1 VKAWIYIKGTSA
13 GTITLSRENQFYIM
27 FDLSNR
33 WIDYY
38 LIDNIQRVSRRKN
51 LPIN

>member
-1 VKAWIYIKGTSA
+1 
-13 GTITLSRENQFYIM
+13 M

-51 LPIN
+51 LPINQWLYIHVAYNVTNSTANIY